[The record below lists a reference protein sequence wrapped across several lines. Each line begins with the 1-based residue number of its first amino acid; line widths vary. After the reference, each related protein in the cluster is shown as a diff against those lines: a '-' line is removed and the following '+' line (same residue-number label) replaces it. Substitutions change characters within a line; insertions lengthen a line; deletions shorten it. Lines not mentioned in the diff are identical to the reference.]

1 MISAISMA
9 QPSIRISVQKAQ
21 QPVPNASVKNNKSD
35 VSFGRICVV
44 DGFKT
49 CLGLVGAY
57 FCAHLAAD
65 ATMSRNMFALE
76 VAGFFGSLVY
86 AGINLF
92 KK

>member
-1 MISAISMA
+1 MISSINMA
-9 QPSIRISVQKAQ
+9 QTSIHTRVQATKSPIEQ
-21 QPVPNASVKNNKSD
+21 SSVKNDKSN

-49 CLGLVGAY
+49 LLGLVGAY
-57 FCAHLAAD
+57 FCAQLMGD
-65 ATMSRNMFALE
+65 MTTSRNVFALE